1 MDESSLPHDNCA
13 KNPKKSSVWKAKK
26 RYRRDIE
33 KIM

>member
-13 KNPKKSSVWKAKK
+13 KNPKKSSVWKA
-26 RYRRDIE
+26 RYRRGIE